1 MCFFIEFG
9 SANLKINMNQKY
21 FFYLIL
27 ISIFSFSNELKSE
40 IEFKNSKKKKE
51 SIFDFKLFKR
61 LFEYIKPYKAIFFG
75 LILLVVLLAI
85 FSAAT
90 PYITK
95 YAIDDSIT
103 NRVEK
108 DFLFYILLMLAVL
121 VLQTVFQ
128 LLFIYYAAWLGQ
140 NLVMDVRVKLFDHLL
155 RFKMKYYDNSSV
167 GLLITRAVTDME
179 RIADIF
185 GQGLFMIFKD
195 LLAMAVVFGV
205 MVYLNFK
212 LSLIVFIMLPVLLY
226 ATRIF
231 QKYMKK
237 AFEEVRTEVSNLN
250 SFVQE
255 RLTGM
260 KILQLFTREDLE
272 LKNFKA
278 INERHKKGWIK
289 TVWYNSIF
297 FPLADLSSSITIG
310 LVAWYGGLNVVLEN
324 STVSQGDLIAFIM
337 FVPMLF
343 RPLRQIA
350 DKFNTLQMGMVAATR
365 VFKVIDTTSQID
377 DLGTHVVDSF
387 KGDIKF
393 DNVHFS
399 YVEDEEVLKG
409 ISFDVKAG
417 ETVAIVGATGAG
429 KSTIINLLNRFYE
442 IGDGVIAV
450 DGIDIKDVTLSSL
463 RTQIAVVLQDVFLFA
478 DTILN
483 NIKLN
488 HPEITEEH
496 VFQAAKDIGIH
507 DFIMTLPNGYH
518 YNVKE
523 RGVML
528 SSGQRQLISFLRAYV
543 TNPSILVLDEATS
556 SVDSYSEQLIQNATD
571 KITKGRTSIVIAHRL
586 ATIKKADKIIVMDA
600 GKIVEQGTH
609 KQLLK
614 KENGYYRNL
623 YEVQFMK
630 EEVA

>member
-1 MCFFIEFG
+1 MD
-9 SANLKINMNQKY
+9 
-21 FFYLIL
+21 
-27 ISIFSFSNELKSE
+27 
-40 IEFKNSKKKKE
+40 KKKE
-51 SIFDFKLFKR
+51 NIFDFKLFKR
-61 LFEYIKPYKAIFFG
+61 LFEYIKPYKGVFFG
-75 LILLVVLLAI
+75 LVLLVVLLAV

-103 NRVEK
+103 NRIEK
-108 DFLFYILLMLAVL
+108 DFLFYIILMLVVL
-121 VLQTVFQ
+121 VVQTVFQ
-128 LLFIYYAAWLGQ
+128 LLFIYYSAWLGQ
-140 NLVMDVRVKLFDHLL
+140 NLVQDVRVKLFDHLL

-195 LLAMAVVFGV
+195 LLTMLVVFGV
-205 MVYLNFK
+205 MIFLNFK
-212 LSLIVFIMLPVLLY
+212 LSLIVLIMMPLLLY

-237 AFEEVRTEVSNLN
+237 AFEDVRTEVSNLN

-260 KILQLFTREDLE
+260 KILQLFTREDVE
-272 LKNFKA
+272 YENFKA

-297 FPLADLSSSITIG
+297 FPLADLASSITIG
-310 LVAWYGGLNVVLEN
+310 LVAWYGGLNVILEN
-324 STVSQGDLIAFIM
+324 TAVTQGDLIAFIM

-365 VFKVIDTTSQID
+365 VFKIIDTTSQISD
-377 DLGTHVVDSF
+377 AGTRIAEAF
-387 KGDIKF
+387 NGEITF
-393 DNVHFS
+393 ENVHFS
-399 YVEDEEVLKG
+399 YVEDEKVLKG
-409 ISFDVKAG
+409 ISFDVKPG
-417 ETVAIVGATGAG
+417 DTVAIVGATGAG

-442 IGDGVIAV
+442 IDEGVITVDGV
-450 DGIDIKDVTLSSL
+450 DIKEVTLASL

-483 NIKLN
+483 NITLN
-488 HPEITEEH
+488 NPEITEGQ
-496 VFQAAKDIGIH
+496 VYQAAKDIGIH
-507 DFIMTLPNGYH
+507 EFIMTLPNGYQ

-543 TNPSILVLDEATS
+543 TNPSILILDEATS

-586 ATIKKADKIIVMDA
+586 ATIRKADKIIVMDA

-609 KQLLK
+609 AELLK

-623 YEVQFMK
+623 YEVQFLQQ
-630 EEVA
+630 EVA

>member
-1 MCFFIEFG
+1 M
-9 SANLKINMNQKY
+9 
-21 FFYLIL
+21 
-27 ISIFSFSNELKSE
+27 
-40 IEFKNSKKKKE
+40 SKTKE

-128 LLFIYYAAWLGQ
+128 LLFIYYAGWLGQ

-167 GLLITRAVTDME
+167 GLLITRAVTDMG

-543 TNPSILVLDEATS
+543 TNPSILVLYEATS